1 MGMPMEYND
10 ALDHCNYVDQEYWSD
25 LTDTESNDHYTFTP
39 RAFEHIVP
47 RSSKRTYG
55 VFFAS
60 EAVLEQKKRSRIN
73 EQFELLR
80 AAIPSSCTDV
90 KASILTGAYEYIKKL
105 ERQVQDLQHELDAES
120 CCEDDA
126 SYSDDDLST
135 CEVDLRQ
142 WFTEEKRPVGCN
154 AASEAELTSCHGC
167 PQPTVEVV
175 QTQGR
180 LKIHVECEKRSGL
193 LVDIMEVL
201 ESSGLNVEQASITCQ
216 EHLVFDGVGSEV
228 EEDDGAECRRVSY
241 VNAEH
246 VESRLRCLIVKQK
259 D

>member
-80 AAIPSSCTDV
+80 AAIPSSCTV
-90 KASILTGAYEYIKKL
+90 S
-105 ERQVQDLQHELDAES
+105 
-120 CCEDDA
+120 
-126 SYSDDDLST
+126 
-135 CEVDLRQ
+135 
-142 WFTEEKRPVGCN
+142 
-154 AASEAELTSCHGC
+154 
-167 PQPTVEVV
+167 
-175 QTQGR
+175 
-180 LKIHVECEKRSGL
+180 L
-193 LVDIMEVL
+193 L
-201 ESSGLNVEQASITCQ
+201 
-216 EHLVFDGVGSEV
+216 
-228 EEDDGAECRRVSY
+228 
-241 VNAEH
+241 
-246 VESRLRCLIVKQK
+246 
-259 D
+259 